1 MEERKRLVLTLEELI
16 GAVAVRNAITQ
27 YQVRRATPAREEGKS
42 MAEFRYSRSQAE
54 QFLFAQAW
62 DKYHDRFLTRAYVQE
77 GKEAYDEALR
87 KTK

>member
-1 MEERKRLVLTLEELI
+1 LPSVTQLPNTKLEGLRPIDLVNH
-16 GAVAVRNAITQ
+16 VD
-27 YQVRRATPAREEGKS
+27 TPAREEGKS

-62 DKYHDRFLTRAYVQE
+62 DKYHDRYLTRAYVQE